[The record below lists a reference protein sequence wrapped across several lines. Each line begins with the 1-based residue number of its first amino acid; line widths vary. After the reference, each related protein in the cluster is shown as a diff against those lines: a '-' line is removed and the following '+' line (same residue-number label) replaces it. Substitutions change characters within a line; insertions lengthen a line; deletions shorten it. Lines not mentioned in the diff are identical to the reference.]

1 MDPCGFSGAKP
12 TDPHRCN
19 SCIRTTR
26 RRNFLNEEKSA
37 RLELFAATEGGS
49 SFWGSEITQQ
59 GAHQTLLRIKDGF
72 YRSSKA
78 EKTLAQLNPGGAAA
92 LLECIES
99 AGGVFITPG
108 DESWPQQLDDLA
120 TPPIGLVVKGK
131 VDSLKARSI
140 AIVGTR
146 NPTPYGARIASDF
159 AAGFVDREWSIIS
172 GGAYGIDTHAHKG
185 ALIAE
190 GITIAVIASGIDINY
205 PAGNE
210 RLFTEIAELGA
221 IVSEVMPG
229 TPAFPSRFLTRNR
242 IIAALS
248 MSTLVVEAAFRSGS
262 LRTARDAAELM
273 RPVMAIPGPINS
285 PTSEGTHRLIG
296 ERAAEIVTSVSD
308 AVELISSLEQLV

>member
-1 MDPCGFSGAKP
+1 M
-12 TDPHRCN
+12 
-19 SCIRTTR
+19 
-26 RRNFLNEEKSA
+26 NEEKSA

-49 SFWGSEITQQ
+49 FFWGSEIAQQ

-78 EKTLAQLNPGGAAA
+78 EKTLSHLHPGGAAA
-92 LLECIES
+92 LLESIKS
-99 AGGVFITPG
+99 VGGVFITRG
-108 DESWPQQLDDLA
+108 DLDWPQQLDDLA

-131 VDSLKARSI
+131 VDSLKTRSI

-159 AAGFVDREWSIIS
+159 AAGFVDREWSIVS

-210 RLFTEIAELGA
+210 RLFSEIAELGA